1 MKECNHVFVKLKL
14 KIKSEIFE
22 RVKRMKSSIRN
33 NEAEEGKS
41 NLGASE
47 KMK

>member
-1 MKECNHVFVKLKL
+1 
-14 KIKSEIFE
+14 
-22 RVKRMKSSIRN
+22 MKSSIRN

-47 KMK
+47 KMKWSDRKDETEDQSWTKKRMK